1 MSLKDSFG
9 LRLRAAR
16 EREGITLEDVADR
29 TKVPLVLWEAMER
42 NDFSS
47 WPSGL
52 FARAYV
58 RDYARLVGLDAEEV
72 VDEFCR
78 YFPNGDRRRGRLIRH
93 HAEVVDIRSQ
103 YRDEELPAG
112 GDRRSPDTTAE
123 VTAFPRFLPAKTGQR
138 VLGALGDVV
147 VVCAA
152 SVVASQVLRVGFLAT
167 LGVTSVAY
175 YSIGFA
181 IVGGS
186 PGFALM
192 QFLTRRVPQLINLAE
207 RRERRRMH
215 A

>member
-9 LRLRAAR
+9 LRLRAVR
-16 EREGITLEDVADR
+16 ERRGIALETIAAR
-29 TKVPLVLWEAMER
+29 TKLPVGLWEAMER
-42 NDFSS
+42 NDFSG

-58 RDYARLVGLDAEEV
+58 RDYARLVGLNPEEV

-78 YFPNGDRRRGRLIRH
+78 YFAVGDRRRGGLIRS

-103 YRDEELPAG
+103 YRDEELPPE
-112 GDRRSPDTTAE
+112 GDRRVPDATAQIMP
-123 VTAFPRFLPAKTGQR
+123 FPRLLPGKAGQR

-152 SVVASQVLRVGFLAT
+152 SVIASHVLGVGFLPT
-167 LGVTSVAY
+167 LGITSLAY
-175 YSIGFA
+175 YSVGFA
-181 IVGGS
+181 VVGGS
-186 PGFALM
+186 PGFALAHH
-192 QFLTRRVPQLINLAE
+192 LARRVPQLIHVG
-207 RRERRRMH
+207 ERRRMH